1 MKKKGFDQ
9 KTNSI
14 EGYQTLSQK
23 SKSPRKKNR
32 LVNSPYEVNN
42 KILTY
47 QQNLGFYSGLKA
59 DLKKDYSED
68 DDSDEED
75 SMFGSFNPNLNTKD
89 GEGSYQNKQNSL
101 PRGSSFETIS
111 KFTNKTG
118 SFMGLLHLEKVP
130 DEVLL

>member
-1 MKKKGFDQ
+1 
-9 KTNSI
+9 
-14 EGYQTLSQK
+14 
-23 SKSPRKKNR
+23 
-32 LVNSPYEVNN
+32 
-42 KILTY
+42 
-47 QQNLGFYSGLKA
+47 
-59 DLKKDYSED
+59 
-68 DDSDEED
+68 
-75 SMFGSFNPNLNTKD
+75 MFGSFNPNLNTKD